1 MTGVE
6 QLPTD
11 PQALMEIILRQQAE
25 LNQREAA
32 LELCDLHMEKIR
44 QEATAAVAER
54 DAALF
59 GRHKQIEAMKR
70 EAAAAAAALA
80 QRDSQIEQIKREAAE
95 QIEIL
100 QKKHQAEIRDLLE
113 RIYGSR
119 KGQPFDPAQ
128 LLIFGQLIDTMPLDE
143 AAIQKQAGEPLITR
157 RPRGRDNH
165 GRAPLPAHLERVPIQ
180 YTLEGDQL
188 KCPCCGKLR
197 KCIGKEVTEQLER
210 FQSFKVLQHVQHKYA
225 CEDCEK
231 QGLNPRIE
239 LAPKPPQ
246 PIEKGLAGP
255 GLLAYV
261 ITSKLADHLPFYRLN
276 QIFGRHDVHVADST
290 MCGWIMACAK
300 LVAPLALLMKQR
312 IKQGKVIWCDE
323 TGVPIKCRDGKPVK
337 DKCHKGRIWVYIG
350 DDGHP
355 YIVYEYTPDKGNAWP
370 LSWLEGYEGYLQVDA
385 GTSFDIVFRSYKVI
399 EVGCWAHGRRKID
412 EARETDARRAD
423 EMLKMIRQLYDVEDK
438 AKDLSND
445 ARRDLRQELSV
456 PILNTIK
463 AWLDREIQLVLPRS
477 PMAGAMNYLL
487 NQWAALLVYTTDG
500 ALKIDNNVSERRLK
514 LIAIGRRNWLFFGN
528 EEFAKYYAGL
538 YSLIASAQLHGVD
551 PQAYLTHVLTH
562 IATTPTSEL
571 EQLLPDA
578 CKAHLEAKKAA
589 GHTSPPA
596 FPASS
601 PAIASVPGP

>member
-1 MTGVE
+1 MPGRATRGGGVISHENILHFPLVFELSTSASHPLHAITARMTGVE

-11 PQALMEIILRQQAE
+11 PQVLMEIILRQQAE
-25 LNQREAA
+25 LNQRESA

-44 QEATAAVAER
+44 QEAAAAVAER

-70 EAAAAAAALA
+70 EAASEAAAAAAVLA

-113 RIYGSR
+113 RFYGSR

-197 KCIGKEVTEQLER
+197 KCIGKEVTEQLEH

-225 CEDCEK
+225 CEDCEE
-231 QGLNPRIE
+231 QGQNPRIE

-261 ITSKLADHLPFYRLN
+261 TTSKLADHLPFYRLN
-276 QIFGRHDVHVADST
+276 QIFGRHGVHVADST
-290 MCGWIMACAK
+290 MCGWIMGCA
-300 LVAPLALLMKQR
+300 
-312 IKQGKVIWCDE
+312 
-323 TGVPIKCRDGKPVK
+323 
-337 DKCHKGRIWVYIG
+337 
-350 DDGHP
+350 
-355 YIVYEYTPDKGNAWP
+355 
-370 LSWLEGYEGYLQVDA
+370 S
-385 GTSFDIVFRSYKVI
+385 
-399 EVGCWAHGRRKID
+399 
-412 EARETDARRAD
+412 
-423 EMLKMIRQLYDVEDK
+423 
-438 AKDLSND
+438 
-445 ARRDLRQELSV
+445 
-456 PILNTIK
+456 
-463 AWLDREIQLVLPRS
+463 
-477 PMAGAMNYLL
+477 
-487 NQWAALLVYTTDG
+487 
-500 ALKIDNNVSERRLK
+500 
-514 LIAIGRRNWLFFGN
+514 
-528 EEFAKYYAGL
+528 
-538 YSLIASAQLHGVD
+538 
-551 PQAYLTHVLTH
+551 
-562 IATTPTSEL
+562 
-571 EQLLPDA
+571 
-578 CKAHLEAKKAA
+578 
-589 GHTSPPA
+589 
-596 FPASS
+596 
-601 PAIASVPGP
+601 